1 MLKLKKDIFSTFVFT
16 FLGSFFLLYI
26 VVYLLMKGF
35 LLEHGN
41 SGAVIDDFTI
51 LWLEIGVVF
60 VVVSLVS
67 FFFVQRLQKRITQ
80 ETTQIQNYLEAI
92 DAKNYDAVLK
102 VNNYTEYLYIAVLLK
117 NLVKRVKNR
126 EKKKN

>member
-1 MLKLKKDIFSTFVFT
+1 MLRVKKDIFSTFVFT

-26 VVYLLMKGF
+26 VAYLLMKRF
-35 LLEHGN
+35 LLELGN
-41 SGAVIDDFTI
+41 SSAVIDEFTI

-67 FFFVQRLQKRITQ
+67 FYFILRLQKRIVQDTM
-80 ETTQIQNYLEAI
+80 QIQNYLEAI

-102 VNNYTEYLYIAVLLK
+102 VNNYTEYLHIAVLLK

-126 EKKKN
+126 DKKKN

>member
-1 MLKLKKDIFSTFVFT
+1 MLRLKKDIFSTFVFT

-26 VVYLLMKGF
+26 VAYLLMKGF
-35 LLEHGN
+35 LLELGN
-41 SGAVIDDFTI
+41 SSAVIDDFTI

-80 ETTQIQNYLEAI
+80 DTTQIQNYLEAI

-102 VNNYTEYLYIAVLLK
+102 VDNYIESLHIAVLLK

-126 EKKKN
+126 DKKKN